1 MIALY
6 LYDDARAR
14 TFEPFALTRP
24 VSELMAGAMIIRER
38 WELATGLRAAGFIGA
53 SHLAHF
59 DEAEAPHAVPD
70 DAEIPAGSVIA
81 NSRFVAAIGTDLQTA
96 GAGGEA
102 PIGFH
107 DGDRICAVI
116 IDKAVRAS
124 DLADASRELES
135 FARGSLNARRRIAG
149 RWLENVWD
157 PIDQL
162 PLQLTADIRE
172 LASKL
177 QFSTGPNATVIGGNG
192 VYYETGA
199 HIEPFVVLDA
209 TTGPILICKGATISS
224 FTRIVG
230 PCYIGENT
238 IVVGDAIRSCSIGDT
253 CKVRGEISNSI
264 MLGHSNK
271 GHTGF
276 VGHSYLG
283 RWVNL
288 GAVTTTSN
296 LKNTYGAVQ
305 LWTPEGLR
313 DTGCQFLGTLFG
325 DHVKTGIGT
334 MLTTGA
340 VLGAGANVYG
350 GHVGSKFVPP
360 FAWGDGKPYGTFGLE
375 KFLQV
380 AERMMARRH
389 VELSEGGKQ
398 QLTDAFYKSRGNTE

>member
-1 MIALY
+1 VTALY

-59 DEAEAPHAVPD
+59 DEADAPHAVPQ

-81 NSRFVAAIGTDLQTA
+81 SSRFVAALGNDLQTA
-96 GAGGEA
+96 AVGSEG
-102 PIGFH
+102 PIAYH
-107 DGDRICAVI
+107 SGDQVCAVTVGQG
-116 IDKAVRAS
+116 VRAS
-124 DLADASRELES
+124 DLADGSLELETLAPASRD
-135 FARGSLNARRRIAG
+135 ARRRITG
-149 RWLENVWD
+149 RWLEYVWD

-177 QFSTGPNATVIGGNG
+177 SFSPGANATVLGGNG
-192 VYYETGA
+192 VYCETGA

-209 TTGPILICKGATISS
+209 TAGPILICRGATISS

-238 IVVGDAIRSCSIGDT
+238 TVVGDAIRSCSIGET

-296 LKNTYGAVQ
+296 LKNTYGTVQ
-305 LWTPEGLR
+305 MWTPDGMR

-334 MLTTGA
+334 MLTTGS
-340 VLGAGANVYG
+340 VLGAGANVFG
-350 GHVGSKFVPP
+350 GHVGSKYVPP
-360 FAWGDGKPYGTFGLE
+360 FAWGDGEPYGTFDLE

-389 VELSEGGKQ
+389 VELSESGKQ
-398 QLTDAFYKSRGNTE
+398 QLTDAYYKSRGSTE

>member
-1 MIALY
+1 MNALY

-59 DEAEAPHAVPD
+59 DEAEAAHAVPN

-81 NSRFVAAIGTDLQTA
+81 NSRFVAAIGTDLQA
-96 GAGGEA
+96 VGAGGEP

-107 DGDRICAVI
+107 AGDDICAVTL
-116 IDKAVRAS
+116 DKALRAS
-124 DLADASRELES
+124 DFADGSRELES
-135 FARGSLNARRRIAG
+135 LAPGSRDLRRRITG

-162 PLQLTADIRE
+162 TLQLTSDIRE

-209 TTGPILICKGATISS
+209 TAGPILICKGATISS

-296 LKNTYGAVQ
+296 LKNTYGTVQ
-305 LWTPEGLR
+305 LRTPEGLR

-334 MLTTGA
+334 MLTTGS
-340 VLGAGANVYG
+340 VLSAGANVYG
-350 GHVGSKFVPP
+350 GPVSSKFVPP
-360 FAWGDGKPYGTFGLE
+360 FAWGDGEPYGTFDLE

-389 VELSEGGKQ
+389 VELSESGKQ
-398 QLTDAFYKSRGNTE
+398 QLTDAFYKSRGSTE

>member
-1 MIALY
+1 VNALY

-14 TFEPFALTRP
+14 TFEPFVLTRP

-59 DEAEAPHAVPD
+59 DEAKAPHAVPN

-81 NSRFVAAIGTDLQTA
+81 NSRFVAAIGTDLGSA
-96 GAGGEA
+96 AVGEG

-107 DGDRICAVI
+107 AGDQLCAVTVDTPI
-116 IDKAVRAS
+116 RAA
-124 DLADASRELES
+124 DLADGSGALES
-135 FARGSLNARRRIAG
+135 IAGGSRDTRRRITG
-149 RWLENVWD
+149 RWLDNVWD

-162 PLQLTADIRE
+162 PLQLASDIRE

-177 QFSTGPNATVIGGNG
+177 QVSGGANATVLGSSG
-192 VYYETGA
+192 VYCETGA

-209 TTGPILICKGATISS
+209 TAGPILICKGATISS

-296 LKNTYGAVQ
+296 LKNTYGTVQ
-305 LWTPEGLR
+305 IQTPEGLR

-334 MLTTGA
+334 MLTTGS
-340 VLGAGANVYG
+340 VLSAGANVYG
-350 GHVGSKFVPP
+350 GRVSSKFVPP
-360 FAWGDGKPYGTFGLE
+360 FAWGDGEPYGTFDLE

-389 VELSEGGKQ
+389 VELSESGKQ
-398 QLTDAFYKSRGNTE
+398 QLTDAFYKSRGSTE

>member
-1 MIALY
+1 MTALY

-38 WELATGLRAAGFIGA
+38 WEFATGLTAAGFIGA
-53 SHLAHF
+53 RHLAHF
-59 DEAEAPHAVPD
+59 DEPDAPHAARED
-70 DAEIPAGSVIA
+70 GEIPAGSVIA
-81 NSRFVAAIGTDLQTA
+81 NSRFVAALGNDLRTATIGSEGPVA
-96 GAGGEA
+96 Y
-102 PIGFH
+102 H
-107 DGDRICAVI
+107 SGDQVCAVT
-116 IDKAVRAS
+116 
-124 DLADASRELES
+124 LADGVRVSDFADGSRDLETLAPA
-135 FARGSLNARRRIAG
+135 ARDGRRRITG

-162 PLQLTADIRE
+162 PLQLTADIRD

-177 QFSTGPNATVIGGNG
+177 TFSPPANATVLGSSG
-192 VYYETGA
+192 VYCETGA
-199 HIEPFVVLDA
+199 HVEPYVVLDA
-209 TTGPILICKGATISS
+209 SAGPILVGRGSTISS

-238 IVVGDAIRSCSIGDT
+238 TVVGDAIRSCSIGET

-296 LKNTYGAVQ
+296 LKNTYGTVQ
-305 LWTPEGLR
+305 LRTPEGLR

-334 MLTTGA
+334 MLTTGS
-340 VLGAGANVYG
+340 VLSAGANVYG
-350 GHVGSKFVPP
+350 GPVSSKFVPP
-360 FAWGDGKPYGTFGLE
+360 FAWGDGEPYGTFDLE

-380 AERMMARRH
+380 AERMMARRD
-389 VELSEGGKQ
+389 VELSESGKQ
-398 QLTDAFYKSRGNTE
+398 QLTDAFYKSRGSTE

>member
-1 MIALY
+1 VSAIY

-38 WELATGLRAAGFIGA
+38 WELATGMAAAGFIGA
-53 SHLAHF
+53 RHLAQF
-59 DEAEAPHAVPD
+59 DEEGAPHAVPAD
-70 DAEIPAGSVIA
+70 GEIAAGSVIA
-81 NSRFVAAIGTDLQTA
+81 SSRFVTALGT
-96 GAGGEA
+96 
-102 PIGFH
+102 
-107 DGDRICAVI
+107 
-116 IDKAVRAS
+116 
-124 DLADASRELES
+124 DLADATAEPDAPLAYYSAEQICAVRLSAAMRASDFADGKLDLES
-135 FARGSLNARRRIAG
+135 LAPKSRGGRRRLTG
-149 RWLENVWD
+149 HWLENVWD

-162 PLQLTADIRE
+162 PAQLTADIRE

-177 QFSTGPNATVIGGNG
+177 TLSTSGNATVLGSHG
-192 VYYETGA
+192 VYCEAGA

-209 TTGPILICKGATISS
+209 VAGPILICKGATISS

-238 IVVGDAIRSCSIGDT
+238 IVVGDAIRSCSIGET

-296 LKNTYGAVQ
+296 LKNTYGSVQ
-305 LWTPEGLR
+305 MWTPGGMR
-313 DTGCQFLGTLFG
+313 DTGSQFLGTLFG

-334 MLTTGA
+334 MLTTGT

-360 FAWGDGKPYGTFGLE
+360 FAWGNGEPYGTFDLD
-375 KFLQV
+375 KFLEV

-398 QLTDAFYKSRGNTE
+398 HLAEAFYKSRGNTE

>member
-1 MIALY
+1 VTALY
-6 LYDDARAR
+6 LYDDARSR

-59 DEAEAPHAVPD
+59 DEAEAPHAVPN

-81 NSRFVAAIGTDLQTA
+81 NSRFVAALGNDLHA
-96 GAGGEA
+96 EAIAGGE
-102 PIGFH
+102 PIAFH
-107 DGDRICAVI
+107 AGDQICAVTVVE
-116 IDKAVRAS
+116 AFRAS
-124 DLADASRELES
+124 DLADGSRDMEAL
-135 FARGSLNARRRIAG
+135 APGSRSARRRISG

-157 PIDQL
+157 PICQL
-162 PLQLTADIRE
+162 PVQLTSDIRE

-177 QFSTGPNATVIGGNG
+177 SFSPPGSATVLGSSG
-192 VYYETGA
+192 VYCETGA
-199 HIEPFVVLDA
+199 HIEAYVVLDA
-209 TTGPILICKGATISS
+209 SAGPILIGKGATISS

-238 IVVGDAIRSCSIGDT
+238 IIVGDAIRSCSIGDT

-288 GAVTTTSN
+288 GAATTTSN
-296 LKNTYGAVQ
+296 LKNTYGTVQ

-313 DTGCQFLGTLFG
+313 DTGCQFFGTLFG

-360 FAWGDGKPYGTFGLE
+360 FAWGDGEPYGTFDLE

-380 AERMMARRH
+380 AERMMARRN
-389 VELSEGGKQ
+389 VGLSDGGKQ
-398 QLTDAFYKSRGNTE
+398 QLTDAFYKSRGGTE

>member
-1 MIALY
+1 
-6 LYDDARAR
+6 
-14 TFEPFALTRP
+14 
-24 VSELMAGAMIIRER
+24 MIIRER
-38 WELATGLRAAGFIGA
+38 WELATGVRAAGFIGA

-59 DEAEAPHAVPD
+59 DEAEAPHAVPT
-70 DAEIPAGSVIA
+70 DAEIPAGAVIA
-81 NSRFVAAIGTDLQTA
+81 NSRFVAAIGTDLQTV
-96 GAGGEA
+96 GSGGEA

-107 DGDRICAVI
+107 AGDQICAVTV
-116 IDKAVRAS
+116 DKALRAS
-124 DLADASRELES
+124 DLADGSRHLES
-135 FARGSLNARRRIAG
+135 LAPGTRDPRRRITG

-162 PLQLTADIRE
+162 PVQLTSDIRE

-177 QFSTGPNATVIGGNG
+177 QLSGGTNATVIGGNG
-192 VYYETGA
+192 VYYETGT

-209 TTGPILICKGATISS
+209 TVGPILICKGATISS

-238 IVVGDAIRSCSIGDT
+238 TVVGDAIRSCSIGDT

-296 LKNTYGAVQ
+296 LKNTYGNVQ

-313 DTGCQFLGTLFG
+313 DTGCQFVGTLFG

-334 MLTTGA
+334 MLTTGC

-360 FAWGDGKPYGTFGLE
+360 FAWGDGEPYGTFDLE

-389 VELSEGGKQ
+389 VELSESGKK
-398 QLTDAFYKSRGNTE
+398 QLTDAFYKSRGSTG

>member
-1 MIALY
+1 
-6 LYDDARAR
+6 
-14 TFEPFALTRP
+14 
-24 VSELMAGAMIIRER
+24 MAGAMIIRER

-59 DEAEAPHAVPD
+59 DEAEAPHAVPN

-81 NSRFVAAIGTDLQTA
+81 NSRFVAALGNDLHA
-96 GAGGEA
+96 EAIAGGE
-102 PIGFH
+102 PIAFH
-107 DGDRICAVI
+107 AGDRICAVTV
-116 IDKAVRAS
+116 DKALRAS
-124 DLADASRELES
+124 DLADGSRDMEAL
-135 FARGSLNARRRIAG
+135 APGSRNARRRITG

-162 PLQLTADIRE
+162 PVQLTSDIRA

-177 QFSTGPNATVIGGNG
+177 NFSPPGGATVLGSSG
-192 VYYETGA
+192 VYCETGA
-199 HIEPFVVLDA
+199 HIEAYVVLDA
-209 TTGPILICKGATISS
+209 SAGPILVGKGATISS

-238 IVVGDAIRSCSIGDT
+238 IIVGDAIRSCSIGDT

-288 GAVTTTSN
+288 GAATTTSN
-296 LKNTYGAVQ
+296 LKNTYGTVQ

-313 DTGCQFLGTLFG
+313 DTGCQFFGTLFG

-360 FAWGDGKPYGTFGLE
+360 FAWGDGEPYGTFDLE

-380 AERMMARRH
+380 AERMMARRD
-389 VELSEGGKQ
+389 VELSDGGKQ
-398 QLTDAFYKSRGNTE
+398 QLTDAFYKSRGSTE